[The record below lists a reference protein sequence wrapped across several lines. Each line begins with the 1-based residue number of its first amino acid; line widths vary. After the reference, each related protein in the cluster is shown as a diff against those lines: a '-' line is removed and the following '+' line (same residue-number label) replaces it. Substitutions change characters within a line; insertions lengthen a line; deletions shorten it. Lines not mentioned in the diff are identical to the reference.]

1 MVQMTKAE
9 FTFENRLKHDD
20 LEEIY
25 SELSDQ
31 FPYWDHT
38 LVPSKMIEVTF
49 PDREPGYYVVEVD
62 WIVADTPRLLHRL
75 LLNIRMRL
83 HR

>member
-1 MVQMTKAE
+1 MQ
-9 FTFENRLKHDD
+9 HYD

-25 SELSDQ
+25 SELSDK

-38 LVPSKMIEVTF
+38 LAPSKMIEVTF
-49 PDREPGYYVVEVD
+49 PNREPGYYVAEVD
-62 WIVADTPRLLHRL
+62 WIVADIPRLLHSL

>member
-1 MVQMTKAE
+1 
-9 FTFENRLKHDD
+9 
-20 LEEIY
+20 
-25 SELSDQ
+25 
-31 FPYWDHT
+31 
-38 LVPSKMIEVTF
+38 MIEVTF
-49 PDREPGYYVVEVD
+49 PDREPGYYVAEVD

>member
-1 MVQMTKAE
+1 MTKAE

-25 SELSDQ
+25 SELSDT

-38 LVPSKMIEVTF
+38 LAPSKTIEVTF
-49 PDREPGYYVVEVD
+49 PDRDPGYYVVEVD
-62 WIVADTPRLLHRL
+62 
-75 LLNIRMRL
+75 
-83 HR
+83 